1 MRLSLSDRPRE
12 KLVRLGAAG
21 LGDNELIAAI
31 LGYGRRGSDA
41 LELAAA
47 ILDRSGGPGGLPRI
61 GIDDLRQLHGVGV
74 ARAAQI
80 LAAVELGRRTLSAP
94 AARQRFRRPR
104 DVAAWLLPQYG
115 GKPVEQFGVVL
126 LDARRGLLSARIV
139 STGSADASSA
149 DAREVFRDAIVARAA
164 AVVLFHN
171 HPTGDPTPSR
181 DDLLLT
187 QRMLRAGDIMGIEV
201 IDHLILADQR
211 YYSLAEAGRLAACVE

>member
-1 MRLSLSDRPRE
+1 MRLSPSDRPRE

-21 LGDNELIAAI
+21 LGDNELIAAV
-31 LGYGRRGSDA
+31 LGQGGRGSNA

-61 GIDDLRQLHGVGV
+61 GIEDLRQLRGVGV

-80 LAAVELGRRTLSAP
+80 IAAVELGRRTLSAP
-94 AARQRFRRPR
+94 AARRRFRRPC
-104 DVAAWLLPQYG
+104 DVADWLLPQYG

-126 LDARRGLLSARIV
+126 LDARRGLLATRIV

-149 DAREVFRDAIVARAA
+149 DPREVFRDAIVARAA

-181 DDLLLT
+181 DDVAVTRRLVAAAT
-187 QRMLRAGDIMGIEV
+187 VIGIDVMDHV
-201 IDHLILADQR
+201 ILGTDTYFSFH
-211 YYSLAEAGRLAACVE
+211 EHGGREWKA